1 MPLHTAAATCRS
13 GRRRRHE
20 SLEEAARKLRYAFFD
35 TLPGLV
41 ATAHT
46 QDDNLETVLLNLTRG
61 TGLAGLTGIP
71 PKRGRL
77 IPADA
82 GLHAGADRGV
92 SC

>member
-1 MPLHTAAATCRS
+1 MNLWKRLRAS
-13 GRRRRHE
+13 
-20 SLEEAARKLRYAFFD
+20 SRYAFFD
-35 TLPGLV
+35 TLPGRIV

-61 TGLAGLTGIP
+61 TGLAGLDRHSAEARTAH
-71 PKRGRL
+71 
-77 IPADA
+77 PADA